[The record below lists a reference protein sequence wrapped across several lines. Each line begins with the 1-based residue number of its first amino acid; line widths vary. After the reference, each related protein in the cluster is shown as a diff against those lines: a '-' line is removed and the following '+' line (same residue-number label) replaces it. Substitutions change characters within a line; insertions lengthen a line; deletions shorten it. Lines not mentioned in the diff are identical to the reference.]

1 MRVIAGKYK
10 RTPIKTLDG
19 EDITRPTRDF
29 VKEAL
34 FTTISINNETVFL
47 DLFAGSG
54 AIGIEAL
61 SRGAKDV
68 IFNDSN
74 PKAVKIINQNLD
86 KIHETRTVY
95 NLDYIDCLKKVCEL
109 KFDYIYVDP
118 PYAFLDYEEIFFY
131 LNKYDLLN
139 KQGIIIFEVKKDTM
153 LKERYFNLVNY
164 KEKKYGINK
173 LLYYRQ
179 EL

>member
-10 RTPIKTLDG
+10 RTPIKTLPG

-29 VKEAL
+29 VKEA
-34 FTTISINNETVFL
+34 FFSTIDINNETIFL

-68 IFNDSN
+68 IFNDN
-74 PKAVKIINQNLD
+74 NLKAVKIINQNLD
-86 KIHETRTVY
+86 KVHENRTVY
-95 NLDYIDCLKKVCEL
+95 NLDYIDCIKKVADI

-118 PYAFLDYEEIFFY
+118 PYDFLYYEEIFYY
-131 LNKYDLLN
+131 LKQYDLLN
-139 KQGIIIFEVKKDTM
+139 KQGIIVLEVKKDTQ
-153 LKERYFNLVNY
+153 LNDRYFDLVNY
-164 KEKKYGINK
+164 KQKIYGINK

>member
-10 RTPIKTLDG
+10 RTPIKTLQG

-29 VKEAL
+29 VKEAF
-34 FTTISINNETVFL
+34 FTTININNETMFL

-54 AIGIEAL
+54 AIGLEAL

-74 PKAVKIINQNLD
+74 SKAVNIINQNLD
-86 KIHETRTVY
+86 KVHEIRTVY
-95 NLDYIDCLKKVCEL
+95 NLDYLDCLKKVSDL

-118 PYAFLDYEEIFFY
+118 PYNFLDYEEIFYY
-131 LNKYDLLN
+131 LNKYELLN
-139 KQGIIIFEVKKDTM
+139 KQGIIVFEVKKDTE
-153 LKERYFNLVNY
+153 LNDRYFDLVNY
-164 KEKKYGINK
+164 KEKTYGINK

-179 EL
+179 EK